1 MQNSDK
7 TLRLCIAASAFC
19 ILHSAF
25 LGCAT
30 TTPRRGGS
38 SARALAQLQ
47 RDILSATR
55 MPGVTRGSWGIVVHS
70 LDRNERL
77 FELNARNLFVP
88 ASVAKLVSVATA
100 AEAVGWDYR
109 FETTLRAT
117 GPTTAGILRGDLIVV
132 GSGDPSIGGRAGDDL
147 SGFVAAVKGA
157 GITRIDGRVIG
168 DDDAVE
174 EPRPQLSWAWD
185 DLGYTTGA
193 LFGALNV
200 AENRTLVTVTPGSVE
215 GAPTSLG
222 LDARASTQR
231 VVNRSV
237 TGSAGSSQ
245 LLWPEQRPGE
255 PFLTV
260 AGSLPSD
267 SRPVQIHTS
276 AGNPTLWFASVL
288 RAGLLESGIEV
299 TGEAVDVDDVE
310 PAPNRSEAAVLYTHR
325 SRTLGEIA
333 QPLLKESINLYGE
346 AFMRLNTDRGVFPTS
361 DAALEGLRKRL
372 RSWGLPDESY
382 QLVDGSGLSRRN
394 AISPDALLLV
404 LQRMHDPSE
413 ESPFM
418 RALPVAG
425 VDGSLEGRMKGTAAE
440 GSLRAKTGTMS
451 NVRSLAGYATSRAG
465 EHLAF
470 VIVVNNFEGSATEAT
485 QAIDAMAVRLAQE

>member
-1 MQNSDK
+1 
-7 TLRLCIAASAFC
+7 
-19 ILHSAF
+19 
-25 LGCAT
+25 
-30 TTPRRGGS
+30 
-38 SARALAQLQ
+38 
-47 RDILSATR
+47 
-55 MPGVTRGSWGIVVHS
+55 
-70 LDRNERL
+70 
-77 FELNARNLFVP
+77 
-88 ASVAKLVSVATA
+88 
-100 AEAVGWDYR
+100 
-109 FETTLRAT
+109 
-117 GPTTAGILRGDLIVV
+117 
-132 GSGDPSIGGRAGDDL
+132 
-147 SGFVAAVKGA
+147 
-157 GITRIDGRVIG
+157 
-168 DDDAVE
+168 
-174 EPRPQLSWAWD
+174 
-185 DLGYTTGA
+185 
-193 LFGALNV
+193 
-200 AENRTLVTVTPGSVE
+200 
-215 GAPTSLG
+215 
-222 LDARASTQR
+222 
-231 VVNRSV
+231 
-237 TGSAGSSQ
+237 
-245 LLWPEQRPGE
+245 
-255 PFLTV
+255 
-260 AGSLPSD
+260 
-267 SRPVQIHTS
+267 
-276 AGNPTLWFASVL
+276 
-288 RAGLLESGIEV
+288 
-299 TGEAVDVDDVE
+299 VDDVE

-451 NVRSLAGYATSRAG
+451 NARSLAGYATSRAG